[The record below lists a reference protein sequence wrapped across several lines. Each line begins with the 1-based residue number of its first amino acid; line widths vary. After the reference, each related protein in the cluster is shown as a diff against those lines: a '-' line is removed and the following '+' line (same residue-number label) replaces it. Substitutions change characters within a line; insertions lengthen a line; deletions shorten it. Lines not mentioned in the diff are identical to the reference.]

1 MTLSVGKRLNSTKSN
16 STKSNST
23 KDQRGNKRAKKTA
36 SIRFPKTDKPKVMKN
51 AMDKTIRRKISN
63 YYITTKNIIANK
75 LIKSLRNFTENE
87 GWGKSFVLKFTYLM
101 PCF

>member
-1 MTLSVGKRLNSTKSN
+1 MTLSVGKRLN

-51 AMDKTIRRKISN
+51 AMDKTIKRKISN

>member
-1 MTLSVGKRLNSTKSN
+1 MTLSVGKRLN

>member
-1 MTLSVGKRLNSTKSN
+1 MALSVGKRLN

-36 SIRFPKTDKPKVMKN
+36 LIRFPKTDKPKVMKN
-51 AMDKTIRRKISN
+51 AMDKTIKRKISN

-75 LIKSLRNFTENE
+75 LIKSLRNFTDNE